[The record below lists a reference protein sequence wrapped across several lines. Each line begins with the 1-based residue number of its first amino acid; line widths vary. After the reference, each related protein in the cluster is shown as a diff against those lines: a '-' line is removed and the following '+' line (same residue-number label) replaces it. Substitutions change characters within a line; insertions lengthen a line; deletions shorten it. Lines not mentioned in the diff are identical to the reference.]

1 MKKLLPLYLILCLA
15 GNVSAQSPFKN
26 LTVTQFGDSILV
38 NWTLIGGSTC
48 FDMHLKRAGQ
58 DTEFEDVFTVGGV
71 CGGASD
77 QYYDFIDNQNLIS
90 GTTYQYFVSA
100 SNGVYESE
108 TVEILYVNAGD
119 VQLFVYPNPTQT
131 EIQVTVDNKFTPS
144 FFVELYTLEG
154 KLLQQTKEV
163 NNLFSI
169 NTLHLSPS
177 NYLLKITTEDGDVL
191 AQQFIVQ

>member
-1 MKKLLPLYLILCLA
+1 MKSILLILFFA
-15 GNVSAQSPFKN
+15 VTTSASAQSLFKD
-26 LTVTQFGDSILV
+26 LTVVQFGDSMLI
-38 NWTLIGGSTC
+38 NWTLTAGSTC

-58 DTEFEDVFTVGGV
+58 DTEFEDIFTVGGV

-77 QYYDFIDNQNLIS
+77 QYYDYVDNQNLVS

-100 SNGVYESE
+100 SNGIYTSE

-119 VQLFVYPNPTQT
+119 MQLFVYPNPTQT
-131 EIQVTVDNKFTPS
+131 AIQVTVDNSFTPS
-144 FFVELYTLEG
+144 FFVELFSVDG

-163 NNLFSI
+163 NNLFTI
-169 NTLHLSPS
+169 NTIHLLPS
-177 NYLLKITTEDGDVL
+177 SYLLKITTEDGDVL

>member
-1 MKKLLPLYLILCLA
+1 MKSILLILFFA
-15 GNVSAQSPFKN
+15 VTTSASAQSLFKD
-26 LTVTQFGDSILV
+26 LTVVQFGDSMLI
-38 NWTLIGGSTC
+38 NWTLTAGSTC

-58 DTEFEDVFTVGGV
+58 DTEFEDIFTVGGG

-77 QYYDFIDNQNLIS
+77 QYYDYVDNQNLVS

-100 SNGVYESE
+100 SNGIYTSE

-119 VQLFVYPNPTQT
+119 MQLFVYPNPTQT
-131 EIQVTVDNKFTPS
+131 AIQVTVDNSFTPS
-144 FFVELYTLEG
+144 FFVELFSVDG

-163 NNLFSI
+163 NNLFTI
-169 NTLHLSPS
+169 NTVHLLPS
-177 NYLLKITTEDGDVL
+177 SYLLKITTEDGDVL

>member
-1 MKKLLPLYLILCLA
+1 MKSILLILFFA
-15 GNVSAQSPFKN
+15 VTTSASAQSLFKD
-26 LTVTQFGDSILV
+26 LTVVQFGDSMLI
-38 NWTLIGGSTC
+38 NWTLTAGSTC

-58 DTEFEDVFTVGGV
+58 DTEFEDIFTVGGV

-77 QYYDFIDNQNLIS
+77 QYYDYVDNQNLIS

-100 SNGVYESE
+100 SNGIYASE

-119 VQLFVYPNPTQT
+119 MQLFVYPNPTQT
-131 EIQVTVDNKFTPS
+131 AIQVTVDNSFTPS
-144 FFVELYTLEG
+144 FFVELFSVDG

-163 NNLFSI
+163 NNLFTI
-169 NTLHLSPS
+169 NTVHLLPS
-177 NYLLKITTEDGDVL
+177 SYLLKITTEDGDVL

>member
-1 MKKLLPLYLILCLA
+1 MKSILLILFFA
-15 GNVSAQSPFKN
+15 VTTSASAQSLFKD
-26 LTVTQFGDSILV
+26 LTVVQFGDSMLI
-38 NWTLIGGSTC
+38 NWTLTAGSTC

-58 DTEFEDVFTVGGV
+58 DTEFEDIFTVGGV

-77 QYYDFIDNQNLIS
+77 QYYDYVDNQNLVS

-100 SNGVYESE
+100 SNGIYTSE

-119 VQLFVYPNPTQT
+119 MQLFVYPNPTQT
-131 EIQVTVDNKFTPS
+131 AIQVTVDNSFTPS
-144 FFVELYTLEG
+144 FFVELFSVDG

-163 NNLFSI
+163 NNLFTI
-169 NTLHLSPS
+169 NTVHLLPS
-177 NYLLKITTEDGDVL
+177 SYLLKITTEDGDVL

>member
-1 MKKLLPLYLILCLA
+1 MKSILLILFFA
-15 GNVSAQSPFKN
+15 VTTSASAQSLFKD
-26 LTVTQFGDSILV
+26 LTVVQFGDSMLI
-38 NWTLIGGSTC
+38 NWTLTAGSTC

-58 DTEFEDVFTVGGV
+58 DTEFEDIFTVGGV

-77 QYYDFIDNQNLIS
+77 QYYDYVDNQNLVS

-100 SNGVYESE
+100 SNGIYTSE

-119 VQLFVYPNPTQT
+119 MQLFVYPNPTQT
-131 EIQVTVDNKFTPS
+131 PIQVTVDNSFTPS
-144 FFVELYTLEG
+144 FFVELFSVDG

-163 NNLFSI
+163 NNLFTI
-169 NTLHLSPS
+169 NTVHLLPS
-177 NYLLKITTEDGDVL
+177 SYLLKITTEDGDVL